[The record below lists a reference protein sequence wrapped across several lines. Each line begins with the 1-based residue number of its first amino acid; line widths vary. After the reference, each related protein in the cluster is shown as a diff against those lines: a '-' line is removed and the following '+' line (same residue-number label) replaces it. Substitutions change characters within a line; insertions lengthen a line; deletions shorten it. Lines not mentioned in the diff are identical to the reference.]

1 MSIFSETFLK
11 HEKKSSGNTILVNI
25 HSNKVIYLKGWKCH
39 VIPLQYDKYW
49 ESPRDDLYSGVVE
62 SIYSHRWPPLAFFFF
77 FFWNGSCTYIWI
89 REWLIPLGIHST
101 SNQIRKPGS
110 CDLVFKG
117 QESYRVSLLNLVAQ
131 NDSLVP
137 MPFGTQ
143 EHLTDS

>member
-62 SIYSHRWPPLAFFFF
+62 SIYSHRWTPSDFFFSF
-77 FFWNGSCTYIWI
+77 FGMVPVLTY
-89 REWLIPLGIHST
+89 E
-101 SNQIRKPGS
+101 
-110 CDLVFKG
+110 
-117 QESYRVSLLNLVAQ
+117 
-131 NDSLVP
+131 
-137 MPFGTQ
+137 
-143 EHLTDS
+143 